1 MPFKNILLVKPPG
14 RRGLSFAMDIVPIGL
29 EYIAAYIEDVV
40 EEVHIVDMEKE
51 RRSFQRLLDLY
62 RPDLVG
68 ITLSATDH
76 SEGLH
81 LAEIAKKSGI
91 ITVVG
96 GYHPTGIPA
105 TTFDAAGNPID
116 PNYAGQLFGVG
127 DFLVALITFIIVAFV
142 IFLLVKVTKKWG
154 IE

>member
-14 RRGLSFAMDIVPIGL
+14 RRGLSFAVDLVPIGL
-29 EYIAAYIEDVV
+29 EYIAAYIEDAV

-68 ITLSATDH
+68 ITLSATEH
-76 SEGLH
+76 NEGLH

-91 ITVVG
+91 TTVVG
-96 GYHPTGIPA
+96 GYHPTGIPGLMLSYPQVDLVVRGEGQPRRRA
-105 TTFDAAGNPID
+105 RSLLQKRWKDNP
-116 PNYAGQLFGVG
+116 
-127 DFLVALITFIIVAFV
+127 
-142 IFLLVKVTKKWG
+142 
-154 IE
+154 